1 MTARRARVKV
11 AAAQYP
17 VDRPGTLQEWRDK
30 TARWVA
36 AGAETGAELL
46 VFPEYG
52 MIEAAAAFG
61 TAMEA
66 DLEGT
71 LSAVAAEAAN
81 MAAFYTELARRCAV
95 HILTPSGPLG
105 RADGRVVNTA
115 RLITPAGRTG
125 VQEKL
130 ILTPFER
137 AWGVAPGRQLRVFET
152 VLGRIGVAICYDSE
166 FPLLVRAQAEA
177 GAEVILIPSC
187 TEYLSGHHRVRAAAQ
202 ARALES
208 QIATVV
214 SPTVGDAPWSPA
226 VDRNVGAAG
235 VFVPADRTL
244 SMTGVLVEGT
254 LNAPG
259 WIFSEVDLAALRRLR
274 TEGET
279 RNHVDWV
286 AQPGAT
292 PLAKKIEVVD
302 LT

>member
-1 MTARRARVKV
+1 
-11 AAAQYP
+11 
-17 VDRPGTLQEWRDK
+17 
-30 TARWVA
+30 
-36 AGAETGAELL
+36 
-46 VFPEYG
+46 
-52 MIEAAAAFG
+52 
-61 TAMEA
+61 
-66 DLEGT
+66 
-71 LSAVAAEAAN
+71 
-81 MAAFYTELARRCAV
+81 
-95 HILTPSGPLG
+95 
-105 RADGRVVNTA
+105 
-115 RLITPAGRTG
+115 

-177 GAEVILIPSC
+177 GAELILIPSC
-187 TEYLSGHHRVRAAAQ
+187 TEHLSGYHRVRAAAQ

-214 SPTVGDAPWSPA
+214 SPTVGDALWSPA

-235 VFVPADRTL
+235 VFVPADQAL

-259 WIFSEVDLAALRRLR
+259 WVSAEVDLAALRRVR
-274 TEGET
+274 REGEM
-279 RNHVDWV
+279 RNHVDWP
-286 AQPGAT
+286 AQPGAA
-292 PLAKKIEVVD
+292 PLAERVEIVD